1 MLVLGPLGFTAPW
14 LLLAL
19 AALPV
24 LWLVLRAVPP
34 APFRRR
40 FPGVALLLGLTDD
53 KAETDKTPWWL
64 LVLRMLA
71 VAAAIIAF
79 AGPVLNPQDRQPG
92 TGPLLILLDGG
103 WADARDWPRRIDR
116 ASALV
121 EDAGRAGR
129 PVAVLRLTD
138 APQAPVFQ
146 AANAWTGRIGALGP
160 QPWAPADLGQWAAVL
175 PQDGFDSFWLSDGL
189 DHPGR
194 ADLLAALETRGAVT
208 VFESPRPVVTLR
220 PAIFEEG
227 VVKVRAL
234 RPAAGGDAEVEVS
247 ALGPDPSGAERELA
261 RVAVMF
267 RAGETEAVTDLS
279 LPPELRNRLTRFEI
293 VGLRSAGAVSL
304 TDDSLKR
311 RKVALIAGGGTR
323 EGLQLLSPLHYLQQA
338 LEPVAHLIDGT
349 LDDVLLASPDVIIL
363 ADVGRLSV
371 SEADGLL
378 DWLERGGL
386 LLRFAGPRLGCVCAK
401 ADGRWAARGAG
412 EGRRRLPPF
421 PKTRP
426 STGLQFRRM

>member
-24 LWLVLRAVPP
+24 LWLLLRAVPP

-160 QPWAPADLGQWAAVL
+160 QPWAPADL
-175 PQDGFDSFWLSDGL
+175 
-189 DHPGR
+189 
-194 ADLLAALETRGAVT
+194 
-208 VFESPRPVVTLR
+208 
-220 PAIFEEG
+220 
-227 VVKVRAL
+227 
-234 RPAAGGDAEVEVS
+234 
-247 ALGPDPSGAERELA
+247 
-261 RVAVMF
+261 
-267 RAGETEAVTDLS
+267 
-279 LPPELRNRLTRFEI
+279 
-293 VGLRSAGAVSL
+293 
-304 TDDSLKR
+304 
-311 RKVALIAGGGTR
+311 
-323 EGLQLLSPLHYLQQA
+323 
-338 LEPVAHLIDGT
+338 
-349 LDDVLLASPDVIIL
+349 
-363 ADVGRLSV
+363 
-371 SEADGLL
+371 
-378 DWLERGGL
+378 
-386 LLRFAGPRLGCVCAK
+386 
-401 ADGRWAARGAG
+401 
-412 EGRRRLPPF
+412 
-421 PKTRP
+421 
-426 STGLQFRRM
+426 